1 MRAHADR
8 IWMIGG
14 AVGVV
19 VLVAIGWLLLVSPAG
34 DEAEGYRQQTEVSEI
49 QLIALQK
56 RLSELKEQQ
65 AKLPTYQAELK
76 RNQQALP
83 VDTGIPAFLRQLE
96 AAGDA
101 VGATV
106 SNINVGMPVQEN
118 GTGLTAY
125 SLPVTVTVDGAIGDM
140 APFLDQ
146 LQQVQPRAVLVQ
158 SANLAGNATGK
169 GKSDKTN
176 MTLTMKVFVA
186 PASGTAPAVAATPAP
201 VPTN

>member
-8 IWMIGG
+8 IWLLGG

-19 VLVAIGWLLLVSPAG
+19 VLVAIGWLLLINPAG
-34 DEAEGYRQQTEVSEI
+34 NEAEGYRQQTEVSEVK
-49 QLIALQK
+49 LIALHK
-56 RLSELKEQQ
+56 RLAELKEQQ

-101 VGATV
+101 VGVSV
-106 SNINVGMPVQEN
+106 SNLSVGKPAAEE
-118 GTGLTAY
+118 GAGLAAY
-125 SLPVTVTVDGAIGDM
+125 SLPVTVTVDGRIGDM
-140 APFLDQ
+140 GAFLDQ
-146 LQQVQPRAVLVQ
+146 LQQVQRRAVLVEA
-158 SANLAGNATGK
+158 ANLTSGGDGKKGDAAG
-169 GKSDKTN
+169 

-186 PASGTAPAVAATPAP
+186 PAGGATPAGAP
-201 VPTN
+201 APTPTS